1 MAYLLKGV
9 RQADLVNL
17 AEELQLP
24 ASPNMKLTELRN
36 LILNSENY
44 EEELTRDILT
54 IIVETR
60 IEGERANS
68 LSNQALNRNVAG
80 QSNPYK
86 YQPDIQKLIPKFNS
100 GETDISLYLV
110 IFERYMK
117 RFNINQSDWVSH
129 LMGYLPADI
138 VQVLAREP
146 EEQAE
151 NYEHI
156 KKLLLKRFKLSPE
169 VFRQKFVHHQKK
181 AEGTWRDFLFEAQ
194 NYLEEWLKGMEV
206 DDFESLKD
214 LMIADQM
221 KKRVSGEVQ
230 EHFADEWTMIKSSS
244 LLADM
249 LDNYEMVRKPKKK
262 PFEKWYR
269 TEKPHPPMINK
280 QSNKTGNTSRL
291 THTREEHRE
300 EKNSRSRL
308 PDMFERRRAL
318 KCFECNEP
326 GHLRP
331 QCPRLAKQ
339 RSEKVEPVNH
349 VKERDI
355 NPFLDPYVKPGLVNG
370 IEIEFLRDSGSTIDL
385 VSRRYVK
392 PEFYCGENIWVKQPL
407 DEHYISLPLAIV
419 EISGEFGK
427 VRTKAAVFADSLDQ
441 GRYILGNRTAAL
453 IEEKKMGELTGFEPI
468 NAVQTR

>member
-1 MAYLLKGV
+1 
-9 RQADLVNL
+9 
-17 AEELQLP
+17 
-24 ASPNMKLTELRN
+24 
-36 LILNSENY
+36 
-44 EEELTRDILT
+44 
-54 IIVETR
+54 
-60 IEGERANS
+60 
-68 LSNQALNRNVAG
+68 
-80 QSNPYK
+80 
-86 YQPDIQKLIPKFNS
+86 
-100 GETDISLYLV
+100 
-110 IFERYMK
+110 
-117 RFNINQSDWVSH
+117 
-129 LMGYLPADI
+129 MGYLPADI

-206 DDFESLKD
+206 DDFEALKD

-221 KKRVSGEVQ
+221 KKRVRGEVQ

-339 RSEKVEPVNH
+339 RSEKVEPINH

-370 IEIEFLRDSGSTIDL
+370 IE
-385 VSRRYVK
+385 
-392 PEFYCGENIWVKQPL
+392 
-407 DEHYISLPLAIV
+407 
-419 EISGEFGK
+419 
-427 VRTKAAVFADSLDQ
+427 
-441 GRYILGNRTAAL
+441 
-453 IEEKKMGELTGFEPI
+453 
-468 NAVQTR
+468 